1 MLKLSCHSLVLMASL
16 FMGLLSNSCA
26 PQGFSGS
33 GGTTGAEAK
42 PKPKPDVKPDVK
54 PDPGPLPVVP
64 SCTEAILESVTSM
77 TTYVDQDVSGSL
89 ELALNFRPCPTQ
101 AGAVALPVLFDV
113 DANLELPT
121 DSSLRMTYEILV
133 SGVRTGPG
141 YVDFISGKD
150 LFGKS
155 GGEYGYFRSNGNL
168 TISPSV
174 SSATLKLKLTGVK
187 VLGPS
192 STNQEALAPFFAPIY
207 VKVGQSAPVK
217 ASIKFS
223 SVVDYALNGSR

>member
-1 MLKLSCHSLVLMASL
+1 
-16 FMGLLSNSCA
+16 
-26 PQGFSGS
+26 
-33 GGTTGAEAK
+33 
-42 PKPKPDVKPDVK
+42 
-54 PDPGPLPVVP
+54 
-64 SCTEAILESVTSM
+64 M
-77 TTYVDQDVSGSL
+77 TTYVDQDVGGSL
-89 ELALNFRPCPTQ
+89 DLALNFRPCPTQ

-121 DSSLRMTYEILV
+121 DPSLRVTYEILV

-155 GGEYGYFRSNGNL
+155 GSEYGYFRSNGNL

-174 SSATLKLKLTGVK
+174 SSATLKLKLRGVK
-187 VLGPS
+187 VIGPS
-192 STNQEALAPFFAPIY
+192 STNQQAFAPFFAPIY

-217 ASIKFS
+217 TNIKFS
-223 SVVDYALNGSR
+223 DVSGYALNGTR

>member
-1 MLKLSCHSLVLMASL
+1 MSYDL
-16 FMGLLSNSCA
+16 
-26 PQGFSGS
+26 
-33 GGTTGAEAK
+33 
-42 PKPKPDVKPDVK
+42 
-54 PDPGPLPVVP
+54 
-64 SCTEAILESVTSM
+64 
-77 TTYVDQDVSGSL
+77 
-89 ELALNFRPCPTQ
+89 
-101 AGAVALPVLFDV
+101 

-141 YVDFISGKD
+141 YVDFISRMD

-174 SSATLKLKLTGVK
+174 SSATLKLKLRGVK

-192 STNQEALAPFFAPIY
+192 IGNKEALAPFFAPIY

-223 SVVDYALNGSR
+223 SVVGYALNGTR